1 MWAVFGMDFAPG
13 SVAKDNT
20 LRGCVIMR
28 LSAYI
33 GTRDNNFNLL
43 RFLAA
48 TAVVVTHANPVVL
61 GIDAIEP
68 LQVETGYTLG
78 HLAVNVFFIISGFLI
93 AKSLLS
99 DNDIFD
105 FVAAR
110 GLRLIPGL
118 LMATIVT
125 AFVIGPM
132 VTTVTM
138 GAYFTDWR
146 TWLYVPLTAGLVLD
160 NLGLYG
166 VFATVPSQS
175 EINTPLWTLRWEAMA
190 YVGLAIVSLLGLLA
204 SRWKFALVAV
214 GFLGVYGAVTGLTD
228 LREQFGAIDH
238 LARFGL
244 CFLVGAAF
252 YVYRDAIPV
261 SILLVVSLWIAVYFA
276 SATPAYQALLVV
288 AMAYTIFWLAFVP
301 SGFIRDFNLLGDASY
316 GIYIYGFLIQQT
328 AIFLMPSLTPLGL
341 FIVVLP
347 IVLTIAYLSFY
358 LVEKPVLSQRYKLSA
373 WLRWRILAIA
383 KHRQSVTAGT
393 QATPIV

>member
-1 MWAVFGMDFAPG
+1 
-13 SVAKDNT
+13 
-20 LRGCVIMR
+20 MR
-28 LSAYI
+28 LSDYI

-48 TAVVVTHANPVVL
+48 TAVVITHSNPAVL
-61 GIDAIEP
+61 GLDAVEP

-99 DNDIFD
+99 DNDMFD

-110 GLRLIPGL
+110 TLRLIPGL
-118 LMATIVT
+118 LVATIVT
-125 AFVIGPM
+125 AFVIGPL

-138 GAYFTDWR
+138 GAYFSDWK

-166 VFATVPSQS
+166 VFTTVPSHD

-190 YVGLAIVSLLGLLA
+190 YVGLAGLGVLGLLA

-214 GFLGVYGAVTGLTD
+214 AFFGAYLAVTVFSDLRQQIGAV
-228 LREQFGAIDH
+228 DH

-244 CFLVGAAF
+244 CFLTGAAF
-252 YVYRDAIPV
+252 YVYRDSIPL
-261 SILLVVSLWIAVYFA
+261 SILLVVPLWIGVYFA
-276 SATPAYQALLVV
+276 SATPGYQAVLVL
-288 AMAYTIFWLAFVP
+288 AMAYTIFWLGFVP
-301 SGFIRDFNLLGDASY
+301 AGFIREFNGLGDASY

-328 AIFLMPSLTPLGL
+328 VILFMPSLTPAGL
-341 FIVVLP
+341 FLVVLP
-347 IVLTIAYLSFY
+347 IVLPAAYLSFY
-358 LVEKPVLSQRYKLSA
+358 LIEKPALSQRYKLAA
-373 WLRWRILAIA
+373 WMRWQV
-383 KHRQSVTAGT
+383 QSFMNQRRSEATRP